1 MSEELDYQ
9 QKVERCDAIL
19 EREKRRWA
27 LRRLM
32 VKIAFSTLIALVLF
46 LVMVAPYTMDGDISN
61 IDLIKFI
68 LGCLTSIV
76 LWYFGLSSIDDA
88 KSKAMN
94 VVKELLR

>member
-1 MSEELDYQ
+1 MSEDIDYQ
-9 QKVERCDAIL
+9 HKIKRCDAIL
-19 EREKRRWA
+19 ERESKRWS

-32 VKIAFSTLIALVLF
+32 VKTAFGTLIALVLF
-46 LVMVAPYTMDGDISN
+46 LVMVAPYTMDGDVSN

-94 VVKELLR
+94 VVKELLK